1 LVAPVRPA
9 LLVLAAAVGVVLLIA
24 CVNVHSLL
32 LARAA
37 ARAHELAVRR
47 AVGASPGRLVRQL
60 LTESGLL
67 ALLGGVAG
75 AVFALAA
82 VRLLQ
87 TLATAL
93 PRRDLGPGVSLPRL
107 DEISIDTPVL
117 LFTVG
122 VVGLTGVLS
131 GLLPA
136 LRHAGPSEAGLL
148 RDRGAS
154 SRVRNTLVIAE
165 IAMAMTLLVGA
176 ALLIHSLVRLASVE
190 RGYDPTNVL
199 TFQASPRNPADP
211 QAKAFADQLVE
222 RLAAVPGTVA
232 AGYGNN
238 LPLVQQGFGRD
249 LSPTPPVPGRRQR
262 GPGPSIG
269 IHGVSPGFTAALG
282 MRLVEGRWFSRG
294 DAATREALI
303 TQTFARSAFF
313 SGPALGR
320 HIYTGDD
327 DWEVIGILEDMR
339 QFSLRQTPAS
349 ELFIVDFVPAPPGV
363 GGAYFALRTTAD
375 PAAVVASVRAIAKEI
390 DPQVPIENIATMD
403 QIVSNSIS
411 RPRLYAVV
419 LGLFAAAAAVLAA
432 IGIYG
437 MLGFLVTQ
445 RTREIG
451 IRVALGARR
460 EQVVALIISQAVKLA
475 TLGVIVG
482 VAAAAGL
489 SRYLEGL
496 LFGVAPLDPA
506 TFTAVIVLFAIVA
519 AAAAYVPTRRA
530 TRINPI
536 TALRAE

>member
-1 LVAPVRPA
+1 
-9 LLVLAAAVGVVLLIA
+9 
-24 CVNVHSLL
+24 
-32 LARAA
+32 
-37 ARAHELAVRR
+37 
-47 AVGASPGRLVRQL
+47 
-60 LTESGLL
+60 
-67 ALLGGVAG
+67 
-75 AVFALAA
+75 
-82 VRLLQ
+82 
-87 TLATAL
+87 
-93 PRRDLGPGVSLPRL
+93 
-107 DEISIDTPVL
+107 
-117 LFTVG
+117 
-122 VVGLTGVLS
+122 
-131 GLLPA
+131 
-136 LRHAGPSEAGLL
+136 
-148 RDRGAS
+148 
-154 SRVRNTLVIAE
+154 
-165 IAMAMTLLVGA
+165 
-176 ALLIHSLVRLASVE
+176 
-190 RGYDPTNVL
+190 
-199 TFQASPRNPADP
+199 
-211 QAKAFADQLVE
+211 
-222 RLAAVPGTVA
+222 
-232 AGYGNN
+232 
-238 LPLVQQGFGRD
+238 
-249 LSPTPPVPGRRQR
+249 
-262 GPGPSIG
+262 
-269 IHGVSPGFTAALG
+269 